1 MSTATPANPIRFSI
15 VEDPTIAN
23 VIIVG
28 NSSLILADKESLCG
42 SSMQQEPP
50 PPPSNNEGE
59 FPETAAGEEPS
70 HKSERKRQRERQR
83 RSALAGA
90 FDELTSLLSQLEP
103 DYAASLPSD
112 PLMDSSSASGKR
124 KRRRATGQE
133 DLEDSSG
140 MTRLDL
146 IGRTVGVL
154 RRLQKENAD
163 LKRRLVE
170 SASGSGDSDQKVSVQ
185 IQILS
190 FRKYVTFL
198 LNDPPLHYNLE
209 QNAPGSLGN
218 GADFVSNGTQLLDWA

>member
-103 DYAASLPSD
+103 
-112 PLMDSSSASGKR
+112 LMDSSSASGKR
-124 KRRRATGQE
+124 KRRRATGQD

-185 IQILS
+185 IQSLCFTFESTSCFYSMSS
-190 FRKYVTFL
+190 F
-198 LNDPPLHYNLE
+198 
-209 QNAPGSLGN
+209 AI
-218 GADFVSNGTQLLDWA
+218 